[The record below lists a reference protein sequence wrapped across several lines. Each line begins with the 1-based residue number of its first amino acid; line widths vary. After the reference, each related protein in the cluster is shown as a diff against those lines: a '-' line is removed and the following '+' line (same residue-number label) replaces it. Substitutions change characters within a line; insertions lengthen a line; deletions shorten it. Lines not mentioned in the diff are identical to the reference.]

1 MRQLKLCLAAS
12 AATLAALG
20 AAPAARADDGL
31 AVNRALGGTVQPA
44 SAAKLIDGSAATT
57 WCPSEPGT
65 SAVIDLG
72 RPAALTGAGVT
83 MGSDASAVTVEVS
96 TNARQWDTVSKRG
109 FTAPA
114 GAPAYLRFD
123 QRARYA
129 RVTVADAACVGE
141 LRLFGPDRATRD
153 WALGSDLSFT
163 GLEDEAG
170 TVFTDHGRALPVEK
184 IMARH
189 GSDFVRLRLWV
200 NPPPG
205 YNDLASDLELAR
217 RFHAAGL
224 KLYLDIHYSDFWA
237 DPQHQDTPSAWAGED
252 LPALTRTV
260 QRYTRQVIGAFAAQG
275 TPADIVSIGNE
286 VRNGILWP
294 VGQLNNGGDQTA
306 AWHAFGTLLKAGVA
320 GARAAN
326 PRGHRMKVMIHYDQ
340 GGDTAGSEDFFRHVE
355 AEGVPFD
362 VIGLSYYS
370 FWHGPLTA
378 LKANLDNLAQT
389 FGKPLMIAEIQYAW
403 TLGYGD
409 STNNFVWQES
419 QLEPGYPASPA
430 GQLSFVN
437 DVLSLLDQVPDG
449 LGQGLFYWEPE
460 WVPGVGWEPGAGTPN
475 DNLTLFDFQG
485 RALPSIAIFQ
495 DPTRA

>member
-1 MRQLKLCLAAS
+1 LIAA
-12 AATLAALG
+12 AATVAGVALG

-31 AVNRALGGTVQPA
+31 VVDQALGGSVQPA
-44 SAAKLIDGSAATT
+44 SAAKLIDGSASTT
-57 WCPSEPGT
+57 WCPSEPGS
-65 SAVIDLG
+65 SAVVDLG
-72 RPAALTGAGVT
+72 RPTALTGAGVT
-83 MGSDASAVTVEVS
+83 LGSTASGVTLEVS
-96 TNARQWDTVSKRG
+96 TNGRSWDTVSKRG

-114 GAPAYLRFD
+114 GEPAYLRFD
-123 QRARYA
+123 ERVRYA
-129 RVTVADAACVGE
+129 RVTVAGAACVGE
-141 LRLFGPDRATRD
+141 LRLFGADRATRD

-170 TVFTDHGRALPVEK
+170 TVFTDRGRALPVEK
-184 IMARH
+184 IMTRH
-189 GSDFVRLRLWV
+189 GSNYVRLRLWV

-205 YNDLASDLELAR
+205 YNDLQSDLELAR

-252 LPALTRTV
+252 LPTLAKTV
-260 QRYTRQVIGAFAAQG
+260 TRYTRQVVGAFAAQG

-294 VGQLNNGGDQTA
+294 VGQLNNGGDQAA

-326 PRGHRMKVMIHYDQ
+326 PRGHQMRVMIHYDQ
-340 GGDTAGSEDFFRHVE
+340 GGDKAASEDFFRHVE

-362 VIGLSYYS
+362 LIGLSYYS

-378 LKANLDNLAQT
+378 LKANLDNLAQA
-389 FGKPLMIAEIQYAW
+389 FHKPVMIAEIQYAW

-485 RALPSIAIFQ
+485 HALPSIGIFQ
-495 DPTRA
+495 DPVRAGA